1 MLNLKTPGVYIQ
13 EISTLPASV
22 APVATAI
29 PAFVGYTQMRELNGE
44 TLADYHPV
52 RITSL
57 LEYEEIFGLPFDE
70 NYNVELTDGSSGTE
84 VSFHASYT
92 PSKYLLHYAISM
104 YFANGGGPCYVIS
117 VGVYDYD
124 ALAATTISKDALEA
138 GINAVAQEDEPTILL
153 VPEISQLTVAGERT
167 ALNNLM
173 LAQCNR
179 LQDRFA
185 LMDVVPKVTPN
196 ASVKEDGDDFRK
208 EVGSSYLKYGAAYY
222 PPLNTIIP
230 KFYQENTVN
239 ITDSRSAS
247 VFDGESLKTVQFGS
261 GGAKA
266 ATATI
271 TFNSRHKSVDEK
283 TITIGGKAYVFG
295 DGPSEIEVGDSPA
308 ATAEAFETFVNAN
321 PNTDTPANA
330 VTAVADGAEVTI
342 TASTIGVDGNAL
354 TIIYDGSSGV
364 KISGKTLEGGAS
376 GSLNPDLG
384 LYNQIRTFLNKN
396 TVTIPPSSSIAGIYA
411 KTDRDRGVWKA
422 PANVSVNNVSGP
434 SILVTAEEQG
444 DLNVDA
450 NTGKSIN
457 VIRNFT
463 GKGSL
468 VWGSRTLAGN
478 DNEWRYVPVRRLF
491 IFIEESIKKAT
502 EPTVFEPNDANTW
515 FKLKGLIENFLTS
528 LWREGALA
536 GAAPQDSFFVR
547 IGLGETMTPIDI
559 LEGRLNIEIGLAA
572 VRPAEFIILKFS
584 HKLQES

>member
-29 PAFVGYTQMRELNGE
+29 PAFVGYTQKRELNGE
-44 TLADYHPV
+44 TLADYDPV

-57 LEYEEIFGLPFDE
+57 LEYEEIFGLAYDE
-70 NYNVELTDGSSGTE
+70 NYNVELTDGGSG
-84 VSFHASYT
+84 VNVAFDGSYT
-92 PSKYLLHYAISM
+92 PSKYILHYAINM

-117 VGVYDYD
+117 AGVYDYD
-124 ALAATTISKDALEA
+124 NPAISNTDLAAGIDA
-138 GINAVAQEDEPTILL
+138 IAQEDEPTILV
-153 VPEISQLTVAGERT
+153 VPEISQIAGAATRK
-167 ALNNLM
+167 ALNDQM
-173 LAQCNR
+173 LDQCNR

-185 LMDVVPKVTPN
+185 LMDVVPEVTPN
-196 ASVKEDGDDFRK
+196 ATVKIDGDDFRK
-208 EVGSSYLKYGAAYY
+208 EVGTSYLKYGAAYY

-230 KFYQENTVN
+230 KFYQDHTVN
-239 ITDSRSAS
+239 IIDSRTAD
-247 VFDGESLKTVQFGS
+247 VYNNESLSTVQFGS
-261 GGAKA
+261 GGAVA

-295 DGPSEIEVGDSPA
+295 DGGASEIEVGANPA
-308 ATAEAFETFVNAN
+308 DTAQNFASFVNAN
-321 PNTDTPANA
+321 PNTDTPANV
-330 VTAVADGAEVTI
+330 VTAVADGADVKI
-342 TASTIGVDGNAL
+342 TASTIGVDGNSL
-354 TIIYDGSSGV
+354 TILYDGSAGV

-376 GSLNPDLG
+376 GSLTPDLS
-384 LYNQIRTFLNKN
+384 LYNQIKAFLNSN
-396 TVTIPPSSSIAGIYA
+396 TVTIPPSSSIAGVYA
-411 KTDRDRGVWKA
+411 KVDRDRGVWKA

-450 NTGKSIN
+450 NAGKSIN

-515 FKLKGLIENFLTS
+515 AKLKGMIENFLTS

-536 GAAPQDSFFVR
+536 GAAPQDSFFVK
-547 IGLGETMTPIDI
+547 IGLGETMTSIDI
-559 LEGRLNIEIGLAA
+559 LEGKLNIEIGLAA

>member
-29 PAFVGYTQMRELNGE
+29 PAFVGYTQTRELNGE

-84 VSFHASYT
+84 VSFHSSYI
-92 PSKYLLHYAISM
+92 PSKYLLYYAISM

-124 ALAATTISKDALEA
+124 ALASSTISRDDLEA
-138 GINAVAQEDEPTILL
+138 GINAVAQEDEPTIIV
-153 VPEISQLTVAGERT
+153 VPEISQLSVVGERA

-173 LAQCNR
+173 LAQCNL

-185 LMDVVPKVTPN
+185 LMDVVPEVTPN
-196 ASVKEDGDDFRK
+196 ATVKVDGDDFRK
-208 EVGSSYLKYGAAYY
+208 EVGTSYLKYGAAYY

-230 KFYQENTVN
+230 KYYQDFTVN
-239 ITDSRSAS
+239 ITDSRSSS
-247 VFDGESLKTVQFGS
+247 VFGGESLKTVQFGS

-271 TFNSRHKSVDEK
+271 TFNSRHKSTD
-283 TITIGGKAYVFG
+283 TQQISIGGAENYTFG
-295 DGPSEIEVGDSPA
+295 TDVTVGASPA
-308 ATAEAFETFVNAN
+308 ETATNFAAFVDAN
-321 PNTDTPANA
+321 SSL
-330 VTAVADGAEVTI
+330 VQAVADGAEVLLTAISTGVTGNTI
-342 TASTIGVDGNAL
+342 TIA
-354 TIIYDGSSGV
+354 YDGTAGV
-364 KISGKTLEGGAS
+364 KFSGKTLEGGVS
-376 GSLNPDLG
+376 GTLTADLG
-384 LYNQIRTFLNKN
+384 LYNQIRTFLNQN

-422 PANVSVNNVSGP
+422 PANVSVNNISGP

-515 FKLKGLIENFLTS
+515 SKLKGLIENFLTS

-547 IGLGETMTPIDI
+547 IGLGETMTPVDI